1 MPDGVPQKLRQEAGH
16 LLAKTAAK
24 SDGDER
30 NLASRTLAPAQ
41 SAEAAEQSP
50 RQHRGTRPQT
60 SGNSGLD
67 ENLKLVAEANLGR
80 FIGCLYVETDKAQ
93 REIYRNLLTQEQ
105 RWFAAGEERAEV
117 LERLFRECIERV
129 QRQKSL
135 LDTERAAGLDVTRN
149 EMLLNNML
157 QTRAMLRELL
167 LDELRRD

>member
-24 SDGDER
+24 SDGDEK
-30 NLASRTLAPAQ
+30 NLASRALAPA
-41 SAEAAEQSP
+41 EQSL
-50 RQHRGTRPQT
+50 QEHRGTRQQT

-67 ENLKLVAEANLGR
+67 ENLKLVAEANLAR

-149 EMLLNNML
+149 EMVLNNML
-157 QTRAMLRELL
+157 QTRAVLRELL
-167 LDELRRD
+167 LDELRGD